1 MEFQRKDHYNIDDL
15 LEIMKI
21 LRSPDGCPWDR
32 EQTHESIRQNFIEE
46 TYEAIEAIDTK
57 DTELLKEELG
67 DVLMQVVFHAL
78 MEEEAGKFD
87 FSDVADGVCHKL
99 IIRHPH
105 VFGNVVAADS
115 DQVLKNW
122 DAIKMETK
130 AQKTQSEVMDSVS
143 KALPALMRSQKVQKK
158 AAKAGFD
165 WEDISGALDKVSEET
180 EELKQ
185 AIDNSSQEHCLE
197 ELGDL
202 LFSVVNVSRFLDL
215 DSEYAL
221 TVACDKF
228 IDRFKSVEF
237 LASQRGINMKEASLR
252 QLDALWEEV
261 TIKNNGG
268 NKIEQDRINY
278 GRSRKGEHF

>member
-21 LRSPDGCPWDR
+21 LRSPEGCPWDR

-261 TIKNNGG
+261 KASRSQ
-268 NKIEQDRINY
+268 IEQDRINY

>member
-1 MEFQRKDHYNIDDL
+1 MEFHRKDHYNMDDL
-15 LEIMKI
+15 IEIMRL
-21 LRSPDGCPWDR
+21 LRSPEGCPWDR

-78 MEEEAGKFD
+78 MEEETGNFD
-87 FSDVADGVCHKL
+87 FSDVADGVCQKL

-105 VFGNVVAADS
+105 VFGTVIANNS
-115 DQVLKNW
+115 EQVLTNW
-122 DAIKMETK
+122 DAIKMQTK

-143 KALPALMRSQKVQKK
+143 KALPALMRSQKIQKK

-165 WEDISGALDKVSEET
+165 WEDVSGALDKVFEET
-180 EELKQ
+180 EELRQ
-185 AIDNSSQEHCLE
+185 AIAENQQNHCLE

-202 LFSVVNVSRFLDL
+202 LFSVVNVSRFLHL

-221 TVACDKF
+221 TLACDKF
-228 IDRFKSVEF
+228 INRFKSVEF
-237 LASQRGINMKEASLR
+237 LANQRGINMNEASLE
-252 QLDALWEEV
+252 QLDALWEE
-261 TIKNNGG
+261 IKDPSFA
-268 NKIEQDRINY
+268 ECTL
-278 GRSRKGEHF
+278 

>member
-21 LRSPDGCPWDR
+21 LRSPEGCPWDR
-32 EQTHESIRQNFIEE
+32 KQTHESIRQNFIEE

-261 TIKNNGG
+261 KASRSQSSYSDEYNN
-268 NKIEQDRINY
+268 
-278 GRSRKGEHF
+278 

>member
-21 LRSPDGCPWDR
+21 LRLPEGCPWDR

-261 TIKNNGG
+261 KASRSQSSYSDEYNN
-268 NKIEQDRINY
+268 
-278 GRSRKGEHF
+278 

>member
-143 KALPALMRSQKVQKK
+143 KALPALMRSQKVQQK

-261 TIKNNGG
+261 KASRSQSSYSDEYNN
-268 NKIEQDRINY
+268 
-278 GRSRKGEHF
+278 

>member
-21 LRSPDGCPWDR
+21 LRSPEGCPWDR

-99 IIRHPH
+99 IIRPPH

-261 TIKNNGG
+261 KASRSQSSYSDEYNN
-268 NKIEQDRINY
+268 
-278 GRSRKGEHF
+278 

>member
-21 LRSPDGCPWDR
+21 LRSPEGCPWDR

-252 QLDALWEEV
+252 QLDALWVEV
-261 TIKNNGG
+261 KASRSQSSYSDEYNN
-268 NKIEQDRINY
+268 
-278 GRSRKGEHF
+278 

>member
-1 MEFQRKDHYNIDDL
+1 MDKQYSFEDYCRI
-15 LEIMKI
+15 IAR
-21 LRSPDGCPWDR
+21 LRGKDGCPWDR

-261 TIKNNGG
+261 KASRSQSSYSDEYNN
-268 NKIEQDRINY
+268 
-278 GRSRKGEHF
+278 